1 MPLRLL
7 ELTLADAEGEGLRE
21 RLEGLPVVDLWTAES
36 TDGAGWVRVV
46 VDARHAEAVS
56 DVLVEHFGSREGFR
70 LTVLALEA
78 TLPQVEEPADDDQPA
93 AETEAGEPE
102 PQRVSREEL
111 YEDLS
116 QGSRLSSI
124 YAVMVVLSTM
134 VAAVGL
140 IRGDVTIII
149 GAMVVAPL
157 LSPSIALALA
167 STLGDSQLARRSL
180 KTVGVGG
187 ALAVGLS
194 ILLGTVLQVD
204 PTAAELA
211 ARTRVN
217 LSDIVLALSAGA
229 AGTLAFTSG
238 VPAVVVGVMVASA
251 LLPPLV
257 AAGLLAGAGHGVPAA
272 RALLLLLTN
281 LTCINLAAIATF
293 FLQRVRPRS
302 WWEED
307 RAKRATRL
315 AAAIW
320 ITMLVVLLGL
330 ILLARETT

>member
-7 ELTLADAEGEGLRE
+7 ELTLADAEGEGLHE
-21 RLEGLPVVDLWTAES
+21 RLDGLPVVDLWTAES
-36 TDGAGWVRVV
+36 ADGGGWARIV
-46 VDARHAEAVS
+46 VDARHVESVS

-78 TLPQVEEPADDDQPA
+78 TLPQVEEPADGDKPD
-93 AETEAGEPE
+93 AEAEDGEGG

-116 QGSRLSSI
+116 QGSRLSST
-124 YAVMVVLSTM
+124 YAVMVVLST
-134 VAAVGL
+134 VIAAVGL
-140 IRGDVTIII
+140 IRGDVAIII
-149 GAMVVAPL
+149 GAMVIAPL
-157 LSPSIALALA
+157 LNPSIALSLA
-167 STLGDSQLARRSL
+167 ATLGDSKLARRSL
-180 KTVGVGG
+180 KTVGVGM
-187 ALAVGLS
+187 ALAVGLA
-194 ILLGTVLQVD
+194 ILLGMALEVD
-204 PTAAELA
+204 PSAGELA
-211 ARTRVN
+211 ARTRVRV
-217 LSDIVLALSAGA
+217 SDIVLALSAGA
-229 AGTLAFTSG
+229 AGTLVFTSG
-238 VPAVVVGVMVASA
+238 VPAVLVGVIVAAA

-302 WWEED
+302 WWEEGQA
-307 RAKRATRL
+307 RRATRL

-320 ITMLVVLLGL
+320 IAMLVMLLGL
-330 ILLARETT
+330 ILLAREAA